1 MFKEAGLEPR
11 VVASPAGALMEL
23 APAERRERVAV
34 LSVGQAESHL
44 AFVGGDTLRSA
55 RTLRFGMTKLEQSIA
70 KNLGVASEDAE
81 SFWRR
86 IGLGEGDGTIATG
99 DVVRIQHAVQCCSER
114 SGIAS
119 LYDS

>member
-1 MFKEAGLEPR
+1 MFKDAGLEPR

-23 APAERRERVAV
+23 LPAERRERVAV

-81 SFWRR
+81 APGAASGWVRVMARSPREMLFASNTRCKWS
-86 IGLGEGDGTIATG
+86 GL
-99 DVVRIQHAVQCCSER
+99 VSP
-114 SGIAS
+114 